1 MLTIDGSMGEG
12 GGQILR
18 TSLALSLVTGTAFR
32 IEKVRAGRER
42 PGLLRQ
48 HLTAVQA
55 AAGIGQAEVQG
66 DALGSRELV
75 FRPGGIL
82 PGSHSFSVGT
92 AGSTTLVLQTVLP
105 ALLVGT
111 APATL
116 VLEGGTHNPGAPP
129 FDFLEK
135 AFLPLVNRLGPRVAV
150 TLERAGFYPAGG
162 GRFTVRVE
170 PAPALGRLDLLERG
184 EPLARRARAAVANLP
199 IQIAQRELAVIGRKL
214 SFDPGDLEAV
224 EVRGSQGPGNI
235 VTIEIASANVTE
247 VFTGFGER
255 GVRAEAV
262 AEGVVQEARRYL
274 AAGVPVGPHLADQLL
289 IPLALAGGG
298 SFRTVA
304 PTRHFT
310 TNAEV
315 IRLFTGAR
323 VKVTPLGGDAHLV
336 EVERPGA

>member
-1 MLTIDGSMGEG
+1 M
-12 GGQILR
+12 R
-18 TSLALSLVTGTAFR
+18 PCFPSLAVAVLLALALPAGAQTAPPPAAPPAAPP
-32 IEKVRAGRER
+32 AGDRVAALEA
-42 PGLLRQ
+42 Q
-48 HLTAVQA
+48 VQQQA
-55 AAGIGQAEVQG
+55 AAIEQLRQQLAAMEQKLAQAARPAAPAAPPVDPALEEKASLAVSQINQLVAAGDMAGAKAKLTEGQAQ
-66 DALGSRELV
+66 
-75 FRPGGIL
+75 F
-82 PGSHSFSVGT
+82 GT
-92 AGSTTLVLQTVLP
+92 TQAWKSMT
-105 ALLVGT
+105 
-111 APATL
+111 
-116 VLEGGTHNPGAPP
+116 
-129 FDFLEK
+129 
-135 AFLPLVNRLGPRVAV
+135 RLS
-150 TLERAGFYPAGG
+150 
-162 GRFTVRVE
+162 
-170 PAPALGRLDLLERG
+170 
-184 EPLARRARAAVANLP
+184 
-199 IQIAQRELAVIGRKL
+199 QELAVIGRKL